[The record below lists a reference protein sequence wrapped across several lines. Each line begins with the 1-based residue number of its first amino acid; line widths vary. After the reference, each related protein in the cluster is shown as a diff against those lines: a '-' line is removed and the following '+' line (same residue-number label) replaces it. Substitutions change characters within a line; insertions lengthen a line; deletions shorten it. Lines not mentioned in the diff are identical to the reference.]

1 MKIKVMALSVLIGV
15 IVLSFAYERSAA
27 ESKTDPSSLKIGIV
41 NVKKIFQDSKKHA
54 GYMEQAMAERQKI
67 EAQLDKLAKE
77 IEADKAGIKTVK
89 EDSSEY
95 MEMVKEILENQ
106 AKLQAQQE
114 FYKRQ
119 VEIKDQRWTEQ
130 FYADILRATGEVA
143 KEKGLDLVFE
153 NGEPELPATSAE
165 GLMMA
170 IRTHK
175 LLYTGG
181 CIDISGDVIA
191 RLDAEK

>member
-1 MKIKVMALSVLIGV
+1 MKIKVMALSVLIGI